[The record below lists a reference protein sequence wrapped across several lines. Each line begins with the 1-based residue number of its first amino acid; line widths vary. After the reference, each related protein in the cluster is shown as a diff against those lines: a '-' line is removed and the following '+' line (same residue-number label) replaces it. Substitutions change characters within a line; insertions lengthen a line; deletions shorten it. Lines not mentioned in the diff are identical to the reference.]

1 MFIRSV
7 LATNFKPFSELRV
20 EQQQH
25 FGIQDVPYY
34 ARGGLASS
42 PGCVGGADPPWGEP
56 QDRRG
61 AAYVRTAQRVTVE
74 FNIGNIVQPEDVLA
88 DPGSRRSIDLDTRVE
103 QNYRRLV
110 GESVQQ
116 VWDRGG
122 SERTAGQIVD
132 ELVGAVHDPL
142 ARLLPDLEFE
152 GSGDNPLSNGTF
164 EFAKGTSRRYPY
176 KLSGG
181 EKAVFDVLLD
191 FTAEQRVFAN
201 TVYCVD
207 EPELHVK
214 RADPRDAPRRD
225 ACASSRQLSARSG
238 NALRG
243 AAGTRSRHRS
253 RNAGK
258 RRVPGL

>member
-1 MFIRSV
+1 
-7 LATNFKPFSELRV
+7 
-20 EQQQH
+20 
-25 FGIQDVPYY
+25 
-34 ARGGLASS
+34 
-42 PGCVGGADPPWGEP
+42 
-56 QDRRG
+56 
-61 AAYVRTAQRVTVE
+61 VTVE
-74 FNIGNIVQPEDVLA
+74 FNIGNIVQLEDVLA

-110 GESVQQ
+110 CESVQQ

-142 ARLLPDLEFE
+142 ARLLPDLEFD

-176 KLSGG
+176 KLLSGG

-191 FTAEQRVFAN
+191 FAAEQRVFAN

-207 EPELHVK
+207 EPERPAEAGGTHH
-214 RADPRDAPRRD
+214 
-225 ACASSRQLSARSG
+225 CASGWRM
-238 NALRG
+238 
-243 AAGTRSRHRS
+243 TY
-253 RNAGK
+253 
-258 RRVPGL
+258 